1 MFDIANNTEF
11 LTEIGINNASE
22 EKKAALIAGLEQ
34 LAQDRLI
41 NRLTEVMTDEQ
52 AKEFSEIT
60 DEQQAYDYLMR
71 VVPNLQDIVTEIFSD
86 LKKEILTR
94 QQSIVG

>member
-11 LTEIGINNASE
+11 LTEIGINNAPE

-60 DEQQAYDYLMR
+60 DEQQPYEYLKR
-71 VVPNLQDIVTEIFSD
+71 VVPNLQDIVAEIFSD

>member
-1 MFDIANNTEF
+1 MFDITNNTEF
-11 LTEIGINNASE
+11 LTEIGINDAPE
-22 EKKAALIAGLEQ
+22 ETKATLIAGIED
-34 LAQDRLI
+34 LAEKRLI
-41 NRLTEVMTDEQ
+41 NRLSEVMTDEQ

-71 VVPNLQDIVTEIFSD
+71 VVPNLQDIVAEIFSD

>member
-1 MFDIANNTEF
+1 M
-11 LTEIGINNASE
+11 GH

-34 LAQDRLI
+34 LAQNRLI

>member
-11 LTEIGINNASE
+11 LTEIGINNAPE

-71 VVPNLQDIVTEIFSD
+71 VVPNLQDIVAEIFSD